1 MSNTVTLQQIAETRR
16 SIYGLNKQLP
26 ISENDVLQI
35 VEHAILH
42 TPSSFNS
49 QSTRLVVLFGEEHE
63 KLWQITEDIL
73 REIVNDDDK
82 FQATAQKLAG
92 FKAGAGSIL
101 FFEDNAVVTG
111 LQEQFSAY
119 ADRFP
124 VWAEHANAMTQYA
137 IWTTLASVNVGANLQ
152 HYNPI
157 IDEKVAQ
164 TWQIDSNWKLVA
176 QMVFGGIAQPAGE
189 KTFVP
194 VENRLKVFGK

>member
-1 MSNTVTLQQIAETRR
+1 MSNTVTLQQVAETRR

-92 FKAGAGSIL
+92 FKVGAGSIL